1 MSCSTGIH
9 KVIETVLDNK
19 PWFKYKKGDSFIEI
33 LENVTPKINKNN
45 SIGVA
50 NKVADTINSLV
61 NKFYPNVGNI
71 FYAQFYDDKSIVRI
85 FTSNKQLDYINAED
99 VKETQRLMGLL
110 IKANQ
115 EKEYRDRQTEGN
127 WEEIDGEIVQLE
139 NNTLK
144 LEEAIRSLPKN
155 ECNNGL

>member
-1 MSCSTGIH
+1 MSCSTGINN
-9 KVIETVLDNK
+9 VIETVLDNK

-45 SIGVA
+45 AIGVA
-50 NKVADTINSLV
+50 NKVADTINNLV
-61 NKFYPNVGNI
+61 NEFYPNVGNI
-71 FYAQFYDDKSIVRI
+71 FYAQFYDNKSIVRI
-85 FTSNKQLDYINAED
+85 ITSNKQLDYINAED
-99 VKETQRLMGLL
+99 VKEAQRLMGLL
-110 IKANQ
+110 IKENQ

-127 WEEIDGEIVQLE
+127 WEEIDGEIVPLE

-144 LEEAIRSLPKN
+144 IEEAIRSLPKN